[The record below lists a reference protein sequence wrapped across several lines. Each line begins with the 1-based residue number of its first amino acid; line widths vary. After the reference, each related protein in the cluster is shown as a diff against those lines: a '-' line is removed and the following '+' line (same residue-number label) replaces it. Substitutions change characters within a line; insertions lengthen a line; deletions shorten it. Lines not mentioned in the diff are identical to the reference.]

1 MRRRLLPFAA
11 GLLMASSL
19 SWGQACVEA
28 GVHERPLDEIA
39 LGGRLYDNWW
49 STCGRPEPTGTHPAY
64 PAAGKQTGA
73 ATWRCK
79 ECHGWDYAGKD
90 GAYGRGSHF
99 TGIPGVASAAGR
111 EPAKLVGVMTDDTHR
126 FGNLMPLATLNTLAI
141 FLSRG
146 QPAGDAAIDAGTK
159 KVAGKPRTG
168 ARLFAREC
176 AACHGDRGRRLNFNH
191 EAGEP
196 EFVGTIAVD
205 NPWELR
211 HKIRNGQ
218 PGSVMDAKHLEHQ
231 DPDASGRGMHGGM
244 HRHMLQ
250 GQAMPAFRKRLSE
263 AQQRDLMSYLQT
275 LPVR

>member
-1 MRRRLLPFAA
+1 MQRRILSIAA
-11 GLLMASSL
+11 SLLMASSL

-28 GVHERPLDEIA
+28 GAHDRPLDQIA

-49 STCGRPEPTGTHPAY
+49 STCGLPEPTGNHPAY

-90 GAYGRGSHF
+90 GAYAEGSHF
-99 TGIPGVASAAGR
+99 TGIPGVAGAAGR
-111 EPAKLVGVMTDDTHR
+111 DPAKLLSVMTDDTHR
-126 FGNLMPLATLNTLAI
+126 FGSLIPQATLKALAL
-141 FLSRG
+141 FLSHG
-146 QPAGDAAIDAGTK
+146 QPAGDTVIDAGTK
-159 KVAGKPRTG
+159 KVAGESRAG
-168 ARLFAREC
+168 ASIFAREC
-176 AACHGDRGRRLNFNH
+176 ADCHGERGRRLNFNH
-191 EAGEP
+191 GAGEP

-218 PGSVMDAKHLEHQ
+218 PGSVMDAEHLEHQ
-231 DPDASGRGMHGGM
+231 DPDSSRRGMHGGM

-250 GQAMPAFRKRLSE
+250 GQAMPAFRKRLSM
-263 AQQRDLMSYLQT
+263 AQQLDLMSYLQT